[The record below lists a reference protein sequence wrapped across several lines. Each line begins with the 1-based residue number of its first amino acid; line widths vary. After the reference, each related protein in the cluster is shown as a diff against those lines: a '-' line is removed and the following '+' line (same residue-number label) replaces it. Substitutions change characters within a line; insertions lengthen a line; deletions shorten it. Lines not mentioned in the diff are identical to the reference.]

1 MAYPVPRGERELLD
15 FVNSWLDLRKK
26 DTAIQKVFNH
36 WILGQGAKE
45 KKPRW
50 SIIRDVLHWV
60 D

>member
-1 MAYPVPRGERELLD
+1 MAYPVPQGEKKLLD

-26 DTAIQKVFNH
+26 DTSIQKVFNH